1 MLKTIAL
8 LAATVTAASASD
20 PMLRGNSQL
29 LATHGD
35 PCAYI
40 CDPITDAAGKNICK
54 SEAEKDDALCKPC
67 ADCHEAEAERQDGGT
82 YDPSN
87 IIDGGKNVD
96 AGAGSNV
103 IPTKAADH
111 ASAVAFSQATA
122 AVYDE
127 HHAATEFADHVAA
140 ECVQQAATDA
150 HADAAAGVDDPAT
163 KRAFDQTI
171 AACWKTHHAA
181 TEAADHASVEAVQQA
196 EADAYTQHQ
205 DAGVDT
211 AIAAVYKAYHAATE
225 AADHASDE
233 CVTQAAAA
241 AYTQHQ
247 EALDGAPTSD

>member
-1 MLKTIAL
+1 M
-8 LAATVTAASASD
+8 
-20 PMLRGNSQL
+20 G
-29 LATHGD
+29 
-35 PCAYI
+35 
-40 CDPITDAAGKNICK
+40 
-54 SEAEKDDALCKPC
+54 
-67 ADCHEAEAERQDGGT
+67 
-82 YDPSN
+82 
-87 IIDGGKNVD
+87 
-96 AGAGSNV
+96 
-103 IPTKAADH
+103 
-111 ASAVAFSQATA
+111 
-122 AVYDE
+122 
-127 HHAATEFADHVAA
+127 
-140 ECVQQAATDA
+140 TDA

-205 DAGVDT
+205 DAGVELEVIKKNLSADT